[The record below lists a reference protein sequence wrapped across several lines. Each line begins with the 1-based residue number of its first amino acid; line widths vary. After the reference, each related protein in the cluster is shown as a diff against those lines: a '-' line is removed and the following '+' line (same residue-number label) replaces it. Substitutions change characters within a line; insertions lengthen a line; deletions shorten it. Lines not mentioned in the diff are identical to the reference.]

1 MDVTGKLLNVN
12 RDWQTDK
19 LFLTFEINEKPT
31 EEINYISTCEK
42 LNISVK
48 EFKKKRSLDSNAYCW
63 VLMTEIANHPDVR
76 SSKEEVYEEMLQK
89 YGYLAQ
95 DEDGYIVIT
104 LKESIDISK
113 LGGHWKFY
121 KGNGKFNSYL
131 AIKGSSEYDTS
142 EMAHFINQIVLEAKE
157 LGIETATPEELARMN
172 ELWGA
177 KIG

>member
-1 MDVTGKLLNVN
+1 MEVTGRLHTVN

-19 LFLTFEINEKPT
+19 LLLTFEINEKPT
-31 EEINYISTCEK
+31 EEINYIKDCSK

-48 EFKKKRSLDSNAYCW
+48 EFKKKRSLDSNAYSW
-63 VLMTEIANHPDVR
+63 VLMTKIAECIG

-104 LKESIDISK
+104 LKESIDIQK
-113 LGGHWKFY
+113 IGGHWKFY

-157 LGIETATPEELARMN
+157 LGIETATPEEIARMN